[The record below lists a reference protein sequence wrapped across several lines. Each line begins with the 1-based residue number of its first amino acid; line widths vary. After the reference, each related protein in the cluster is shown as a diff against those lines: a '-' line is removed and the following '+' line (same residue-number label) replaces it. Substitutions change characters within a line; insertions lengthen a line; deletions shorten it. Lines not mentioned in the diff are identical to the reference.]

1 MNGTE
6 YEIMSLFSF
15 TNGLHIIIHKQS
27 AKHPKIDFQE
37 IIIVAKLLKEVSFL
51 VTNKNQES
59 CWVMLYEKYEYYID
73 ISSSNVS

>member
-1 MNGTE
+1 MNMHILITITRYTE

-37 IIIVAKLLKEVSFL
+37 IIIVAKLLKEVSFFGD
-51 VTNKNQES
+51 K
-59 CWVMLYEKYEYYID
+59 
-73 ISSSNVS
+73 